1 VVSGVHSC
9 LNNNSP
15 SLYLTFIKSRHAKIR
30 HAFVLI
36 FQRRSACPTIKI
48 SLTTQFPHEDERVKS
63 TWTENVELVG
73 DELVSFVKRLAAEG
87 KVQRIRIT
95 EPDGDII
102 VDMPLTL
109 GAIAG
114 SAVVI
119 AAPLLAILGVLAAF
133 LTKVKLEI
141 VRNGDGP
148 DA

>member
-1 VVSGVHSC
+1 MSHHKD
-9 LNNNSP
+9 
-15 SLYLTFIKSRHAKIR
+15 KSDH
-30 HAFVLI
+30 
-36 FQRRSACPTIKI
+36 PI
-48 SLTTQFPHEDERVKS
+48 SHEDEHVKS

-73 DELVSFVKRLAAEG
+73 DELVSFVKRLVAEG
-87 KVQRIRIT
+87 KVQRIRVT
-95 EPDGDII
+95 EPDGDIV

-148 DA
+148 DAKK

>member
-1 VVSGVHSC
+1 MTHHK
-9 LNNNSP
+9 NNSDQP
-15 SLYLTFIKSRHAKIR
+15 IAHGDDRKKT
-30 HAFVLI
+30 
-36 FQRRSACPTIKI
+36 
-48 SLTTQFPHEDERVKS
+48 

-87 KVQRIRIT
+87 KVQRIRVT
-95 EPDGDII
+95 EPDGDIV

-114 SAVVI
+114 SAVVL
-119 AAPLLAILGVLAAF
+119 AAPLLAILGVLAVF
-133 LTKVKLEI
+133 LTKVRLEI

>member
-1 VVSGVHSC
+1 MTHHKDHSDH
-9 LNNNSP
+9 P
-15 SLYLTFIKSRHAKIR
+15 IE
-30 HAFVLI
+30 
-36 FQRRSACPTIKI
+36 
-48 SLTTQFPHEDERVKS
+48 HESNHKKT

-87 KVQRIRIT
+87 KVQRVRVT

-114 SAVVI
+114 GAVVL

-133 LTKVKLEI
+133 LSKVKLEI
-141 VRNGDGP
+141 VRSGDGP
-148 DA
+148 EV

>member
-1 VVSGVHSC
+1 MIGTLFHQEGTSQMAHQ
-9 LNNNSP
+9 NEKAEQP
-15 SLYLTFIKSRHAKIR
+15 I
-30 HAFVLI
+30 
-36 FQRRSACPTIKI
+36 
-48 SLTTQFPHEDERVKS
+48 PHGSNHKKT

-95 EPDGDII
+95 EADGDIL

-114 SAVVI
+114 GAVVL

-133 LTKVKLEI
+133 LTKLKLEI
-141 VRNGDGP
+141 IRSGDGP
-148 DA
+148 ES

>member
-1 VVSGVHSC
+1 MSHHKD
-9 LNNNSP
+9 
-15 SLYLTFIKSRHAKIR
+15 KSDH
-30 HAFVLI
+30 
-36 FQRRSACPTIKI
+36 PI
-48 SLTTQFPHEDERVKS
+48 SHEDERVKS